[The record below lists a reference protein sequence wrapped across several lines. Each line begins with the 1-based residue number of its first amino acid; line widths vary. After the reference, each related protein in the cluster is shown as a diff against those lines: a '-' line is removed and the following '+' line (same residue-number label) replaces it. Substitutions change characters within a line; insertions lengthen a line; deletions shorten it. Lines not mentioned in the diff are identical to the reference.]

1 MLRVCLRNGAIARTP
16 EHAQA
21 RADDGAVRS
30 RLVMD
35 AAVEGVEERAL
46 LKKRQECDEDASLM
60 APLEGA
66 PPWGGGQLE
75 GPRGHHPVPM
85 VLLVRGESELFEF
98 VGALCPGGGLGGGLN
113 RR

>member
-1 MLRVCLRNGAIARTP
+1 MLRVSLRNQAITGTP

-21 RADDGAVRS
+21 SADDGAVRS

-60 APLEGA
+60 AA
-66 PPWGGGQLE
+66 PARVTAKGGGQFE
-75 GPRGHHPVPM
+75 GAQWHHPVTID
-85 VLLVRGESELFEF
+85 VFVRGESELFE
-98 VGALCPGGGLGGGLN
+98 VVRAE
-113 RR
+113 